1 MKQHWRLWLGIQ
13 MGRVASGLQFFAL
26 GIMRPEDLV
35 ELNRRFFVSAAK
47 ITSLTQLAEFDL
59 SEEEAAI
66 MNQFAPSAG
75 SVLILGS
82 GQGREAIALAKRG
95 WQVVGIENVPDL
107 IAMAK
112 TNAAQA
118 GVDIHWYCE
127 DITHGISLDRSFDL
141 ICLCGQVYAY
151 IPTGR
156 MRVRLLAACRE
167 HLKPQGLCLLGLPP
181 VGPPPSAKKRWFHSW
196 RLGLAW
202 LLGGNRECQ
211 LGDHWLFGREFF
223 HRFET
228 LEEFVQEVV
237 GAGLSFRSSSGEIPE
252 RIAVLKP
259 ADTQK

>member
-1 MKQHWRLWLGIQ
+1 MKLHWRLWLGIQ

-26 GIMRPEDLV
+26 GVMRPEDLV
-35 ELNRRFFVSAAK
+35 ELNRRVFESRAK
-47 ITSLTQLAEFDL
+47 FTSLNEHPEFDL
-59 SEEEAAI
+59 SEEEAAL

-75 SVLILGS
+75 SALILGS

-112 TNAAQA
+112 ANAAQA

-127 DITHGISLDRSFDL
+127 DLTHEIFLDRSFDL
-141 ICLCGQVYAY
+141 VCLCGQVYGY

-156 MRVRLLAACRE
+156 LRVRLLAACRE
-167 HLKPQGLCLLGLPP
+167 HLKPQGLCLLSLPP
-181 VGPPPSAKKRWFHSW
+181 VGPPPSATKRWLHPW

-237 GAGLSFRSSSGEIPE
+237 AAGLSFKPSGYQIPE
-252 RIAVLKP
+252 RIAVLSP